1 MRFYKICA
9 LIGTLIIISDIV
21 ISWSR
26 IQAFEK
32 NVTDVF
38 ESMVTNQMEFDGLQQ
53 DFSHINK
60 VLQQAKELK
69 ADKAVQVDGIDY
81 SAYEVERLRNEQSN
95 IRLYMQEKQLDL
107 ADAGSEKKYIMNE
120 VRILFLGSLV
130 FLVLGTLLSAFG
142 YLAWYFKIEL
152 FEDRRKTPR

>member
-1 MRFYKICA
+1 MSTNHSPTMRFYKICA

-95 IRLYMQEKQLDL
+95 IRLYMQEKQL
-107 ADAGSEKKYIMNE
+107 
-120 VRILFLGSLV
+120 V
-130 FLVLGTLLSAFG
+130 FCF
-142 YLAWYFKIEL
+142 
-152 FEDRRKTPR
+152 